1 MISFN
6 EIVARLSADIFDTA
20 TAAKAGLN
28 GAKDLYHFQ
37 MSIRDYGEVRVVN
50 ETALVLQERYRCS
63 YAEAASM
70 ASYRVQAMLEL
81 SEGQDTFQTVRA
93 RLIK

>member
-6 EIVARLSADIFDTA
+6 EIVSRLSADIFDTA

-28 GAKDLYHFQ
+28 GAQDLYHFQ
-37 MSIRDYGEVRVVN
+37 MSIREHGEIKVVN

-63 YAEAASM
+63 YTEAASM
-70 ASYRVQAMLEL
+70 ASHRVQAMLEL
-81 SEGQDTFQTVRA
+81 SEGQDTFQTVRT
-93 RLIK
+93 RLNK

>member
-6 EIVARLSADIFDTA
+6 DIVSRLSTDLFDAA
-20 TAAKAGLN
+20 TAARTGLN
-28 GAKDLYHFQ
+28 GAQDLYHFQ
-37 MSIRDYGEVRVVN
+37 MSIKEHGEVKVVN

-70 ASYRVQAMLEL
+70 ASHRVQAMLEL
-81 SEGQDTFQTVRA
+81 SEGQDTFQTVRE
-93 RLIK
+93 RLNQ

>member
-6 EIVARLSADIFDTA
+6 EIVSRLSADIFDTA

-28 GAKDLYHFQ
+28 GAQDLYHFQ
-37 MSIRDYGEVRVVN
+37 MSIREHGEIKVVN

-63 YAEAASM
+63 YTEAVSM
-70 ASYRVQAMLEL
+70 ASHRVQAMLEL
-81 SEGQDTFQTVRA
+81 SEGQDTFQTVRS
-93 RLIK
+93 RLSK